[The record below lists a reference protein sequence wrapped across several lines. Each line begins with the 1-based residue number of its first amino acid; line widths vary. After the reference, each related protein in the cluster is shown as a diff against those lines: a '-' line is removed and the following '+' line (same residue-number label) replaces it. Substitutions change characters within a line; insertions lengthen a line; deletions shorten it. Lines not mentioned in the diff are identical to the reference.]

1 MIARQV
7 AVEGDDAERVASA
20 IVEGLRAPDLRCA
33 IVFADWRLDAQ
44 VMGTLPQTA
53 LAPAL
58 VVGATTLGVIGPNP
72 SRNLAAVGLGF
83 YGDALRFG
91 LGIATDVPKSPL
103 TRSRDAVTAAAAELG
118 LTVDQLEADRHV
130 GVVMVD
136 GKCGAEEACCIGSA
150 AVAPQIKFVGGSAA
164 TDVESPRRPFLW
176 ARGEVMTDAAF
187 VLLIESSL
195 PFVAVQSQHLI
206 PTDIK
211 VVVTA
216 CDGRTISELD
226 GFPATKRL
234 GQIVEQLGGKLDP
247 RPQYSFAR
255 YIDGTPY
262 VRSITH
268 VEGETLHLASAV
280 EPGQVLR
287 VMRPGD
293 LIGQT
298 TKDLSAAAER
308 VGGMSA
314 FLAFSCIGRH
324 WEAAARGIDQDLG
337 RAYAAYPTIGCQSFG
352 EQSGMLLCNHTLTG
366 LAIGKPRH
374 EPAGRSKRSEPR

>member
-7 AVEGDDAERVASA
+7 VVEGEDAERVASE
-20 IVEGLRAPDLRCA
+20 IVDGLRAPDLRCA
-33 IVFADWRLDAQ
+33 FVFADWRLDAR
-44 VMGTLPQTA
+44 VMGRLPQRELPQA
-53 LAPAL
+53 LI
-58 VVGATTLGVIGPNP
+58 VGGTTLGVIGPKP
-72 SRNLAAVGLGF
+72 TQGMAAVGLGF
-83 YGDALRFG
+83 YGDTLKFG
-91 LGIATDVPKSPL
+91 IGVATEVPKSPL
-103 TRSRDAVTAAAAELG
+103 TRSRDAVQTAAAALG
-118 LTVDQLEADRHV
+118 ITVDKLDPQRHV

-150 AVAPQIKFVGGSAA
+150 AAAPQIRFVGGSSA
-164 TDVESPRRPFLW
+164 TDVESPRRPYIW

-226 GFPATKRL
+226 GFPAVSRL
-234 GQIVEQLGGKLDP
+234 TAIVAQLGGKLDP
-247 RPQYSFAR
+247 RPQYSLAR
-255 YIDGTPY
+255 YVDGTPY

-268 VEGETLHLASAV
+268 VEGETLHLATAV

-308 VGGMSA
+308 IGGMSA
-314 FLAFSCIGRH
+314 FLAFSCIARH
-324 WEAAARGIDQDLG
+324 YEAATRGIDAELA

-366 LAIGKPRH
+366 LAIGKPR
-374 EPAGRSKRSEPR
+374 